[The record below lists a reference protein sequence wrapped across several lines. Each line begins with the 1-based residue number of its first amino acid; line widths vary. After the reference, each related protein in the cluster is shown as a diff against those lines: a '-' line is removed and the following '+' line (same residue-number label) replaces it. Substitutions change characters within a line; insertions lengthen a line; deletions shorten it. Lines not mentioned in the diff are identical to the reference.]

1 MNNVLRIDSSV
12 FAEAGVSSQL
22 ANQMQQ
28 KLLSTYPAINVVERS
43 FAAAPIRHVDGAH
56 ITALMTPE
64 ADRNE
69 QQHEAVAYSD
79 QLIAEVRDA
88 DAIILTAPMYN
99 FQVPS
104 MLKAWFDHLARAG
117 DTFKYT
123 ENGPVGLLTDKPVY
137 VITTRGGVHRDQ
149 PTDTIESFVKT
160 MLSFIGLNQVTMIF
174 AEGLNMGDDS
184 RSNAISSAE
193 QQIAALAVG

>member
-1 MNNVLRIDSSV
+1 MKQVLRIDSSV

-28 KLLSTYPAINVVERS
+28 KLLSTYPQLKVVNRS
-43 FAAAPIRHVDGAH
+43 FAADPVRHLDGAH
-56 ITALMTPE
+56 LGALMTPAE
-64 ADRNE
+64 ERSE
-69 QQHEAVAYSD
+69 QQQQAVAYSD
-79 QLIAEVRDA
+79 ELIAEVRDA

-117 DTFKYT
+117 ETFQYT
-123 ENGPVGLLTDKPVY
+123 DNGPVGLLRDKPVY

-149 PTDTIESFVKT
+149 PSDTIESFVKT
-160 MLSFIGLNQVTMIF
+160 MLGFLGLTQVTMIF
-174 AEGLNMGDDS
+174 AEGLSMGDDA
-184 RSNAISSAE
+184 RSAAISAAE
-193 QQIAALAVG
+193 KQIAAIAIH